1 MRRAGGKELIMSFS
15 RAPNGFGTLKRRK
28 SGLYEARFCVALPN
42 GQRKRVSK
50 YSRNKRDCQAWL
62 LEMRYKDARGD
73 LMLASDTPFMEYLE
87 QWQRDFCINV
97 RASTLGNFRLYL
109 KHIGKH
115 PIGKT
120 PLRELTTV
128 SLQGF
133 VRYLQE
139 DGRLDGQGGLSD
151 KTVRNLMLMVHQALK
166 QAVGCNLIPRNP
178 ADYLVLPKCSA
189 PELEVLDADDLRRLI
204 LAGIDDAWGV
214 SLVLLAVTGLRV
226 GELLALQHD
235 CVRVHND
242 IWFLD
247 IRKTFQ
253 RIPNM
258 HRQDGD
264 PNTLLQMGPPKSRNG
279 IRLIPLA
286 PEAAELLERHLLKQQ
301 EHAEVYDE
309 QYRSNP
315 YIICNGAGGPIEP
328 SRYRKWFKAVAQ
340 RADISRRVYPHLL
353 RHTWA
358 SMALEAEVDLKNLSD
373 TLGHFDT
380 AFSCRRYVH
389 PTLEGRA
396 AALSKMQAIF
406 THFLPI
412 MDGASASS

>member
-1 MRRAGGKELIMSFS
+1 MSS
-15 RAPNGFGTLKRRK
+15 TKAPNGFGTLKKRK
-28 SGLYEARFCVALPN
+28 NGLWEARAWVSMTD

-50 YSRNKRDCQAWL
+50 YSRLKRNCQDWL
-62 LEMRYKDARGD
+62 LEMRYKDAKGE
-73 LMLASDTPFMEYLE
+73 LMLASETPFTEYLE

-109 KHIGKH
+109 KHIQAH
-115 PIGKT
+115 PIGAT
-120 PLRELTTV
+120 PLGKLTTV
-128 SLQGF
+128 QLQGYIRF
-133 VRYLQE
+133 LQE
-139 DGRLDGQGGLSD
+139 NGRLDGQGGLSD
-151 KTVRNLMLMVHQALK
+151 KTVRNLMLMIHQALA
-166 QAVGCNLIPRNP
+166 QAVGCDLIPRNP
-178 ADYLVLPKCSA
+178 ADYVVLPKFST

-214 SLVLLAVTGLRV
+214 SLVLLSVTGLRV

-235 CVRVHND
+235 SVRVHND
-242 IWFLD
+242 ICFLD

-253 RIPNM
+253 RVPNM

-286 PEAAELLERHLLKQQ
+286 PEAAEMLERHLLKQK

-309 QYRSNP
+309 KYRSNP

-328 SRYRKWFKAVAQ
+328 SRYRKWFKVVAQ

-358 SMALEAEVDLKNLSD
+358 SMALEAEVDMKNLSD
-373 TLGHFDT
+373 TLGHYDT

-412 MDGASASS
+412 KDGASASS

>member
-1 MRRAGGKELIMSFS
+1 MSS
-15 RAPNGFGTLKRRK
+15 TRAPNGYGTLKRRK
-28 SGLYEARFCVALPN
+28 SGLWEARIWVSMPD

-50 YSRNKRDCQAWL
+50 YSRLKRDCQAWQ
-62 LEMRYKDARGD
+62 LEMRYQNAKGA
-73 LMLASDTPFMEYLE
+73 LLLASDTPFAEYLE

-109 KHIGKH
+109 KHIQAH
-115 PIGKT
+115 PIGT
-120 PLRELTTV
+120 APLGKLTTV
-128 SLQGF
+128 SLQSF
-133 VRYLQE
+133 IRYLQE
-139 DGRLDGQGGLSD
+139 NGRLDGQGGLSD
-151 KTVRNLMLMVHQALK
+151 KTVRNLLLMVHQALK

-178 ADYLVLPKCSA
+178 ADYIVLPKCSA
-189 PELEVLDADDLRRLI
+189 PEIKVLDADDLRRLI

-253 RIPNM
+253 RVPNM

-264 PNTLLQMGPPKSRNG
+264 PNTLLQLGPPKSRNG
-279 IRLIPLA
+279 IRLVPLA
-286 PEAAELLERHLLKQQ
+286 PEAAELLERHLFKQQ
-301 EHAEVYDE
+301 EHAAVFDE

-315 YIICNGAGGPIEP
+315 FIICNGVGGPIEP

-340 RADISRRVYPHLL
+340 RAGITRRIYPHLL

-358 SMALEAEVDLKNLSD
+358 SMALEAEVDLKSLSD

-389 PTLEGRA
+389 PSLEGRA

-406 THFLPI
+406 TDFLPVH
-412 MDGASASS
+412 DEASASS